1 MPPGVGTN
9 DLSIHANVEGLPVVG
24 LEQYE
29 ITLRKKGT
37 RHHREQKKQAEL
49 THDLGRVQFYPLASY
64 EKPGVVERGI
74 IGMPVAMRCGP
85 EKWIGGGEE
94 DRSTIIFTGLR
105 HVPEPSEAKVP
116 AEEGC
121 VKAGPTKDKDI

>member
-1 MPPGVGTN
+1 MIWGGFN
-9 DLSIHANVEGLPVVG
+9 SIPLQVTKNRGL
-24 LEQYE
+24 L
-29 ITLRKKGT
+29 KG
-37 RHHREQKKQAEL
+37 
-49 THDLGRVQFYPLASY
+49 GSN
-64 EKPGVVERGI
+64 
-74 IGMPVAMRCGP
+74 GMLVAMRCGP

-116 AEEGC
+116 AEEGH